1 LLNQQ
6 ASKEKLQ
13 DDHNWW

>member
-1 LLNQQ
+1 LNQQ